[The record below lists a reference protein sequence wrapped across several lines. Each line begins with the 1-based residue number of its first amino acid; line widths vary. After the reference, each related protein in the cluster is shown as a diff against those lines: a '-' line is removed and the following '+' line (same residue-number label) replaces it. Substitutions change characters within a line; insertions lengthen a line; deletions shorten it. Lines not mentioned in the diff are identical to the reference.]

1 MYSSSVLL
9 DSTLDFR
16 ANHEATTFLLLFV
29 YTVLCTYIL
38 VKFVHDFAKFEHGNA
53 LVHQTGLVHCPKN
66 SLNLSRKTEP
76 VADEADATVYSTV
89 YLFSL
94 PNTQY
99 VRTNARHD
107 AVFDVKKIVYHT
119 QQKIYKR
126 NSRVS

>member
-9 DSTLDFR
+9 DSTLDYR

-76 VADEADATVYSTV
+76 VADEADATVYTLALFTRSTYIFV
-89 YLFSL
+89 KFSSKS
-94 PNTQY
+94 Q
-99 VRTNARHD
+99 
-107 AVFDVKKIVYHT
+107 FK
-119 QQKIYKR
+119 
-126 NSRVS
+126 

>member
-9 DSTLDFR
+9 DSTLDYR

-76 VADEADATVYSTV
+76 VADEADATVYSTLYSWL
-89 YLFSL
+89 YLLVVHIFGPQTKHIIL
-94 PNTQY
+94 ML
-99 VRTNARHD
+99 HLL
-107 AVFDVKKIVYHT
+107 
-119 QQKIYKR
+119 
-126 NSRVS
+126 